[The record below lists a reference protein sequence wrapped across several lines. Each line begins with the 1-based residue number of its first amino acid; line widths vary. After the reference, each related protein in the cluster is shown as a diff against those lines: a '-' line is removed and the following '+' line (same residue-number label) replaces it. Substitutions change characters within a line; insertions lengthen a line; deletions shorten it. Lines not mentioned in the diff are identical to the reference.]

1 MLFVAYRLR
10 RVHTQDRSL
19 CAEVCD
25 YWLWGGLGCGFGDS
39 DTRNSEE
46 SRKDGSERDH
56 VDDVK
61 RNLTS

>member
-1 MLFVAYRLR
+1 
-10 RVHTQDRSL
+10 L

-25 YWLWGGLGCGFGDS
+25 YWLWGGLGRGFGDS